1 MNKILTL
8 FAILLIPIQVQ
19 AYQSPYQNM
28 WWDAVWNKDCIF
40 DTKLQMCKSESENY
54 KTLSEYNKHRTTG
67 HYVCIGGKLHK
78 RMGFNQQPIL
88 LTQTTG
94 YPVGCSLD
102 ELNTISIDRK
112 HSYKD
117 IERIKKSQYSHV
129 KVRRKL

>member
-1 MNKILTL
+1 MNKILIL
-8 FAILLIPIQVQ
+8 FTILIIPIQVQ
-19 AYQSPYQNM
+19 AYHNPYQNM
-28 WWDAVWNKDCIF
+28 WWDAVWNKDCSF
-40 DTKLQMCKSESENY
+40 DTKLQMCRSESENY
-54 KTLSEYNKHRTTG
+54 KTLSDYNKNRTTG

-88 LTQTTG
+88 QTHTTG
-94 YPVGCSLD
+94 LPIGCSLE
-102 ELNTISIDRK
+102 ELNTISVDRK